1 LACDGDD
8 VRGITRQTD
17 RRTEKTSD
25 VALWEKIMFGFE
37 QKVIEK

>member
-8 VRGITRQTD
+8 VRCITPQSD
-17 RRTEKTSD
+17 RLTEKTSD
-25 VALWEKIMFGFE
+25 VALWEKIVFGFE